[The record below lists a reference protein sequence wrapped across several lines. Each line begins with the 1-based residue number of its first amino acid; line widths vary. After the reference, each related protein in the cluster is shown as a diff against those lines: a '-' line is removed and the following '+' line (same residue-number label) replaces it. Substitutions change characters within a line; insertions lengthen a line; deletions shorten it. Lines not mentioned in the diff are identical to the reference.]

1 MCYDDA
7 QKQNLDVWG
16 RGLGSSLE
24 NVNQDADNTGREVR
38 ISCLTTI
45 NSKIQCALYGIL
57 CANQIAHLANK
68 ASKILRSKQ

>member
-24 NVNQDADNTGREVR
+24 TVNQDADNTGREVR

-45 NSKIQCALYGIL
+45 NSKI
-57 CANQIAHLANK
+57 
-68 ASKILRSKQ
+68 